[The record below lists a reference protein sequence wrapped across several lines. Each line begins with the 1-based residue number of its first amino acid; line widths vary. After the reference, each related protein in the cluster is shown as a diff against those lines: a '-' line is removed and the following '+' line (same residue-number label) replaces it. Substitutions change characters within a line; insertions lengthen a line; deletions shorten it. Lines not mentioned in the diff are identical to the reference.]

1 MTEKKHN
8 IYKLQ
13 DKLVARILSTGK
25 LLVYWQLQDEKVRF
39 ICEYFYMPEDQAIKS
54 LRLIEHGS
62 SRVLH
67 EAVLPQG
74 VSNWIF
80 KGIKPDVNYY
90 VELGVKRSPE
100 TFVPLLRSNS
110 IIQDDDFQLTSDQP
124 PSPRWAGKVSTYTY
138 YENLEGSIR
147 K

>member
-1 MTEKKHN
+1 MTGKNHN
-8 IYKLQ
+8 KYKLQ
-13 DKLVARILSTGK
+13 DQLVARILSTGK

-39 ICEYFYMPEDQAIKS
+39 ICEYFYLPEDQVIKS

-67 EAVLPQG
+67 EVILPQG

-80 KGIKPDVNYY
+80 KGIKGGNYY
-90 VELGVKRSPE
+90 VELGVKRSPD
-100 TFVPLLRSNS
+100 TFLPLLRSNA
-110 IIQDDDFQLTSDQP
+110 IIQDDHFQLTEARP
-124 PSPRWAGKVSTYTY
+124 PSPRWTGKVSTYTY